1 MQIIEGKLIFDFDCE
16 ALKFDDSTFYRQH
29 FSKITPGIKA
39 VDILAVQQKI
49 GYLIEIKDYT
59 NPDTQNLTMK
69 ELVEMVINKVISTL
83 AAILPMKNSINNS
96 AREKKIAR
104 NFSRAN
110 EIKVIVH
117 IELPPKRRTL
127 KQSNWDLSN
136 LQIQLGRKLKAI
148 DAHPK
153 VVSKDELPNCPWVVK
168 STKN

>member
-16 ALKFDDSTFYRQH
+16 AIKFDDTTFYRQH
-29 FSKITPGIKA
+29 FSKITNGIKA
-39 VDILAVQQKI
+39 VDILAVNQEI

-59 NPDTQNLTMK
+59 DPNTKHLTIK
-69 ELVEMVINKVISTL
+69 ELIEIVIHKVISTL
-83 AAILPMKNSINNS
+83 AAILPMKISVNHS
-96 AREKKIAR
+96 ARERKIAR

-153 VVSKDELPNCPWVVK
+153 VVSKDELPNLPWMVK